1 MSAVDEVVLVP
12 PAAADE
18 SGAEPAPSAAPG
30 TASADAPAPSRV
42 GLVVVWRGLVVLG
55 LLLCGFGLYLFG
67 LSGFQHDRAQRSLE
81 EQLRADLV
89 ARKTPI
95 GGAIPP
101 GTPIAMLAVPSLG
114 LRQVVLEG
122 STSGVTRDGPGHLR
136 ATPLPGQRGNS
147 VILGHRSAFGA
158 PFADLGQLRR
168 GDRITVTTGQGVSR
182 FRVLDVTT
190 RPAGAKSVLTS
201 RTAGR
206 LTLVTARDA
215 VVGDGWLVARAEL
228 VGAPKAATAHLGT
241 LSRTELGLAGDAPSW
256 GALLAWLQALLAA
269 ALGTVW
275 LLRRYPRWSVWL
287 VAGPVLVVLAWQVFG
302 QVALRLPSTL

>member
-1 MSAVDEVVLVP
+1 VSAVDEAVLAP
-12 PAAADE
+12 PVGAR
-18 SGAEPAPSAAPG
+18 SGEPAPDEQAR
-30 TASADAPAPSRV
+30 TEVEEAPAASPVS
-42 GLVVVWRGLVVLG
+42 LVVVWRGLVVLG
-55 LLLCGFGLYLFG
+55 LVLCGFGLYLFA

-89 ARKTPI
+89 SRQTPI

-101 GTPIAMLAVPSLG
+101 GTPLAMLEVPALG

-122 STSGVTRDGPGHLR
+122 STSSVTRNGPGHLR
-136 ATPLPGQRGNS
+136 ATPLPGQPGNA

-158 PFADLGQLRR
+158 PFSDLGSLRR

-182 FRVLDVTT
+182 FRIVDVT
-190 RPAGAKSVLTS
+190 RESAGTKSVLTS
-201 RTAGR
+201 RRASR
-206 LTLVTARDA
+206 LTLITAKDA
-215 VVGDGWLVARAEL
+215 VVGDGWLVARADL
-228 VGAPKAATAHLGT
+228 VGRPKTATAHLGT

-269 ALGTVW
+269 ALLTVW

-287 VAGPVLVVLAWQVFG
+287 VAGPVLVVLAWQVFA
-302 QVALRLPSTL
+302 QLALRLPSTL